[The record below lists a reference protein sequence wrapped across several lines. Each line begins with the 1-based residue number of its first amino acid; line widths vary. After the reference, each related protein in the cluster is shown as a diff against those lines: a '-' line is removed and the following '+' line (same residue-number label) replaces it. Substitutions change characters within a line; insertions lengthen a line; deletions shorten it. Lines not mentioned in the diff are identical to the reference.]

1 MLLEFGLIIM
11 VLALICEYVDS
22 TLGMGYGTT
31 LTPVLMMM
39 GLDPLQI
46 VPAVLFSEL
55 ITGTLAAAAHHKIGN
70 VNFRD
75 PEIRNVTLALALCS
89 IVGAVVAVFIA
100 VSIPPFYLKL
110 YIGLLVAIMGIT
122 ILWKRNSQSA
132 FSWLKITLLGI
143 VAAFNKGMSG
153 GGYGPLVTSGQIL
166 SGVDGKKAVGITSL
180 SEGITCL
187 VGLTTFVIL
196 GESLI
201 NWELAGFL
209 VVGAVL
215 SVPLSAISVKKL
227 QLKKMTTMIGV
238 ATLILGLF
246 TLWKLFA

>member
-1 MLLEFGLIIM
+1 MLLEFGLVVL

-31 LTPVLMMM
+31 LTPVLMML

-46 VPAVLFSEL
+46 VPAVLLSEL
-55 ITGTLAAAAHHKIGN
+55 ITGVLAAAAHQKVGN

-75 PEIRNVTLALALCS
+75 PKIRNVALVLALCS
-89 IVGAVVAVFIA
+89 IVGTIVAVFIA
-100 VSIPPFYLKL
+100 VSIPAFYLKL
-110 YIGLLVAIMGIT
+110 YIGILVALMGVI
-122 ILWKRNSQSA
+122 ILWKRNGQSA
-132 FSWLKITLLGI
+132 FSWLKITILGI

-180 SEGITCL
+180 SEGLTCL
-187 VGLTTFVIL
+187 VGLVTFFII
-196 GESLI
+196 GESVLD
-201 NWELAGFL
+201 WELAGFL

-215 SVPLSAISVKKL
+215 SVPLSAISVKKM

-238 ATLILGLF
+238 ATLVLGLF